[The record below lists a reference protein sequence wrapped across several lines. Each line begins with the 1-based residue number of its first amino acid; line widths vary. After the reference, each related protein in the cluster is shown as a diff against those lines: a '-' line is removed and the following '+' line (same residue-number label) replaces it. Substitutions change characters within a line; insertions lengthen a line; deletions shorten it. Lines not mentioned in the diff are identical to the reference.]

1 MRNGKDR
8 RMGLVIAPSAG
19 QRGDVMIELLE
30 QQKKLTANQWKLI
43 CTANLADLLD
53 FFDFFLIGYVAAALT
68 KQWSLTYWEGGAI
81 LLASG
86 LGAVPGAFFWGWL
99 GDKIG
104 RRTVFMMSAITIS
117 LATGVMVFTPG
128 QDGFVPGW
136 LFLMF
141 FRFFVGVG
149 NAGIFTIDLPL
160 VQEFIPAYKRGWV
173 SALITTLLPAGSMLA
188 GLAAW
193 QLLPIVGWRGL
204 FLVGLVPLVL
214 VFMIRWWVPESPR
227 WLMRMGRQEEARRSL
242 AWALMIDPK
251 EIALPA
257 TVPEAE
263 KTRWVELF
271 KYPRLVATG
280 CLTGLTQTGGA
291 SLGLWGPT
299 LLVLVLVPKI
309 APERA
314 AFLMIFVNLAGVL
327 GRFSITALIEPMG
340 RRGSGTVY
348 CVLAAVLMAAA
359 GYLYDV
365 YIFGASLFFIL
376 MVAQSF
382 FGSAVYTVVGPY
394 MAEIWPA
401 RLRASGMGLSYGV
414 GNCGKFV
421 GPLGLGAHHGC
432 GRCDQ
437 ARRAQPRHARPGTEL
452 LRRLVHPRR
461 DRVLGVR
468 VRTQG
473 SHVRRDR
480 RQTRCASADRCRG
493 RSHTRR
499 VTTRSGTC
507 AKAGRTGGERPD

>member
-1 MRNGKDR
+1 
-8 RMGLVIAPSAG
+8 
-19 QRGDVMIELLE
+19 MIELLE
-30 QQKKLTANQWKLI
+30 QQKKLTTNQWKLI

-53 FFDFFLIGYVAAALT
+53 FFDFFLIGYVTAALT
-68 KQWSLTYWEGGAI
+68 KQWSLTYWEGGGI

-99 GDKIG
+99 GDRIG
-104 RRTVFMMSAITIS
+104 RRTVFILSTITIS

-173 SALITTLLPAGSMLA
+173 SALITTLLPGGSMLA

-214 VFMIRWWVPESPR
+214 VFMIRYWVPESPR
-227 WLMRMGRQEEARRSL
+227 WLMLKGRPEEARQSL

-251 EIALPA
+251 EIVLPS
-257 TVPEAE
+257 TVPVVE

-271 KYPRLVATG
+271 KYPRLVAAG

-309 APERA
+309 TPEHA
-314 AFLMIFVNLAGVL
+314 AFLMIFVNLAGIL
-327 GRFSITALIEPMG
+327 GRFSITALIEPLG
-340 RRGSGTVY
+340 RRGSGTLY
-348 CVLAAVLMAAA
+348 CVLAAVLMVLA
-359 GYLYDV
+359 GYLHDV
-365 YIFGASLFFIL
+365 YIAGASLFYIL
-376 MVAQSF
+376 IVAQSF

-414 GNCGKFV
+414 GNCGKFI
-421 GPLGLGAHHGC
+421 GPLGLALIMGAG
-432 GRCDQ
+432 DLIKP
-437 ARRAQPRHARPGTEL
+437 AAPN
-452 LRRLVHPRR
+452 LVMLGPALSYFAAWYI
-461 DRVLGVR
+461 LGVIGFW
-468 VRTQG
+468 VFG
-473 SHVRRDR
+473 FEP
-480 RQTRCASADRCRG
+480 
-493 RSHTRR
+493 
-499 VTTRSGTC
+499 
-507 AKAGRTGGERPD
+507 KGRTFDEIDSRHDAPAPAVATGARVSAE